1 MPRATLQG
9 ENNRER
15 HLIDHRRPHRTAT
28 SPFPST
34 VSSQVNPYLGQAAYP
49 PPQLYSG
56 QRNPQTTPIPT
67 TYFPQ
72 NKKYTYSDP
81 TDEPIPGPSQLYPA
95 HEQQFYSA
103 SYYGHCDV
111 QMPTPE
117 PFVPVPPKPLALQ
130 ETRRNGGH
138 TLSRSMTSPPVPPMP
153 VLLSKS
159 EPRPV
164 VIPTGAYPGSSW
176 PGIMT
181 STADEIP
188 RPPGAVA
195 TDPPVAEESA
205 DQQLQEEEDGGDELA
220 VAMAL
225 SKDESEREEERMQE
239 LVRLEEE
246 ELERALAASILTANG
261 SYDDFESQ
269 LHPDPPDLASSGT
282 GSNFSAIL
290 PDVHLEAG
298 PSVTSSSLEAPAK
311 DTSSRAQETDEL
323 DHEDGAFQVHEGT
336 KPTPETVKTSPHQ
349 TTQRCSLDAPSC
361 PRTLSDDDQVE
372 IYPPAAVGSTSAA
385 PSFPPTV
392 QPRPV
397 IGTND
402 GDDSDDDGL
411 PYLKGARE
419 GLSVSTPLP
428 ERESRLSPV
437 SASFIDLSYDDSYID
452 EDEAF
457 ARRLT
462 EEEEKSFGRLLGGET
477 AVLRQ
482 IEHLDGQEPLDCNLS
497 RNSSATSASTRLR
510 TETPN
515 NLPPYKDNPGSALR
529 GSSFL
534 PSVTVDSPAS
544 PEKAELVQNSS
555 TAGNPVAR
563 ASSQLAVPFPSNSL
577 SVVTLPPDGPQRAR
591 GSSLSALIPGRTPTE
606 NELPP
611 SPVDDLATPTNH
623 LSLDLRAGYPPITSM
638 KGINSLS
645 NNPSCAGVFNPN
657 LFIDTE
663 LFLGVC
669 SSLSFLIVR
678 SY

>member
-1 MPRATLQG
+1 
-9 ENNRER
+9 
-15 HLIDHRRPHRTAT
+15 
-28 SPFPST
+28 
-34 VSSQVNPYLGQAAYP
+34 
-49 PPQLYSG
+49 
-56 QRNPQTTPIPT
+56 
-67 TYFPQ
+67 
-72 NKKYTYSDP
+72 
-81 TDEPIPGPSQLYPA
+81 
-95 HEQQFYSA
+95 
-103 SYYGHCDV
+103 
-111 QMPTPE
+111 MPTPE

-205 DQQLQEEEDGGDELA
+205 DQQLQEEEDGGDDLA

-246 ELERALAASILTANG
+246 ELERALAASMLTANG

-269 LHPDPPDLASSGT
+269 LHADPPDLASSGT

-311 DTSSRAQETDEL
+311 DVSSRAQETDEL
-323 DHEDGAFQVHEGT
+323 GHEDGAFQVHEGT

-349 TTQRCSLDAPSC
+349 TTKRCLLDAPSC
-361 PRTLSDDDQVE
+361 PRTSSDDDQ
-372 IYPPAAVGSTSAA
+372 A
-385 PSFPPTV
+385 
-392 QPRPV
+392 RPV

-419 GLSVSTPLP
+419 SLSVSTPLP

-462 EEEEKSFGRLLGGET
+462 EEEEKSFGRLLGRET
-477 AVLRQ
+477 VVPRHS
-482 IEHLDGQEPLDCNLS
+482 EHLDGQEPLECNLS
-497 RNSSATSASTRLR
+497 RNSSATSASIRLR

-515 NLPPYKDNPGSALR
+515 NLPTYNDTMSDNPGSALR

-544 PEKAELVQNSS
+544 PEKAELVQNSP
-555 TAGNPVAR
+555 TAGIPIAK

-577 SVVTLPPDGPQRAR
+577 SAVTLPPDGPQRAR
-591 GSSLSALIPGRTPTE
+591 GSSLSVLIPGRTPTE
-606 NELPP
+606 NELPF

-623 LSLDLRAGYPPITSM
+623 LSLDPRASYPPITSM

-657 LFIDTE
+657 LFIDSE

>member
-1 MPRATLQG
+1 
-9 ENNRER
+9 
-15 HLIDHRRPHRTAT
+15 
-28 SPFPST
+28 
-34 VSSQVNPYLGQAAYP
+34 
-49 PPQLYSG
+49 
-56 QRNPQTTPIPT
+56 
-67 TYFPQ
+67 
-72 NKKYTYSDP
+72 
-81 TDEPIPGPSQLYPA
+81 
-95 HEQQFYSA
+95 
-103 SYYGHCDV
+103 
-111 QMPTPE
+111 MPTPE

-130 ETRRNGGH
+130 VTRQNGGH
-138 TLSRSMTSPPVPPMP
+138 ALLQPTLSRSLTSPPVPPKP

-205 DQQLQEEEDGGDELA
+205 NQQLREEEDGGDDLA

-246 ELERALAASILTANG
+246 ELERALAASMLTTNG
-261 SYDDFESQ
+261 NYDDFESQ
-269 LHPDPPDLASSGT
+269 LHADPPDLVSSAT
-282 GSNFSAIL
+282 GSNFSAIP

-298 PSVTSSSLEAPAK
+298 PSVTSSLSLEAPAK
-311 DTSSRAQETDEL
+311 DASSGPQETDEL

-349 TTQRCSLDAPSC
+349 TTKRCSLDAPSC
-361 PRTLSDDDQVE
+361 SRMSSDDDQVE

-385 PSFPPTV
+385 PSFPPTI
-392 QPRPV
+392 QPRTV

-419 GLSVSTPLP
+419 SRSVSIPLP

-452 EDEAF
+452 EDEVF
-457 ARRLT
+457 ARRLQ
-462 EEEEKSFGRLLGGET
+462 EEEKSSGRLSEGET
-477 AVLRQ
+477 AVPRQ
-482 IEHLDGQEPLDCNLS
+482 SEHLDGQEPLECNLS
-497 RNSSATSASTRLR
+497 RNSSATSASTRPH

-515 NLPPYKDNPGSALR
+515 NLPIYNNAMSHNPGPALR

-534 PSVTVDSPAS
+534 PLVTVDSPTS

-555 TAGNPVAR
+555 TAGNPIAR
-563 ASSQLAVPFPSNSL
+563 ASSQLAVSFPSNSL
-577 SVVTLPPDGPQRAR
+577 SAVALPPDGPQRAR

-606 NELPP
+606 NELPL

-623 LSLDLRAGYPPITSM
+623 LSLDLRAGYPPTTSM
-638 KGINSLS
+638 KGISNPS
-645 NNPSCAGVFNPN
+645 NNPTCAGVFNPN

>member
-1 MPRATLQG
+1 
-9 ENNRER
+9 
-15 HLIDHRRPHRTAT
+15 
-28 SPFPST
+28 
-34 VSSQVNPYLGQAAYP
+34 
-49 PPQLYSG
+49 
-56 QRNPQTTPIPT
+56 
-67 TYFPQ
+67 
-72 NKKYTYSDP
+72 
-81 TDEPIPGPSQLYPA
+81 
-95 HEQQFYSA
+95 
-103 SYYGHCDV
+103 
-111 QMPTPE
+111 
-117 PFVPVPPKPLALQ
+117 
-130 ETRRNGGH
+130 
-138 TLSRSMTSPPVPPMP
+138 
-153 VLLSKS
+153 
-159 EPRPV
+159 
-164 VIPTGAYPGSSW
+164 
-176 PGIMT
+176 MT

-195 TDPPVAEESA
+195 TDPPVTEESA
-205 DQQLQEEEDGGDELA
+205 DQQLQEEEYGGDELA
-220 VAMAL
+220 VVMAL
-225 SKDESEREEERMQE
+225 SKNESEKEEERMQE

-246 ELERALAASILTANG
+246 ELERALAASMLTANG

-269 LHPDPPDLASSGT
+269 LHPDSPDLASSGT

-311 DTSSRAQETDEL
+311 DASSRAQETDEL
-323 DHEDGAFQVHEGT
+323 DHEDGTFQVHEGT
-336 KPTPETVKTSPHQ
+336 KPTPETIKTPPHQ

-361 PRTLSDDDQVE
+361 PRTSSDDDQVE

-397 IGTND
+397 TGTND

-419 GLSVSTPLP
+419 SLSVSTPLL

-462 EEEEKSFGRLLGGET
+462 EEEKSFGRLLGGET
-477 AVLRQ
+477 AVPRQ
-482 IEHLDGQEPLDCNLS
+482 SEHLDGQEPPECNLS

-515 NLPPYKDNPGSALR
+515 NLPTCNDTMSDNPGSALR

-544 PEKAELVQNSS
+544 PERAELVQNSS

-577 SVVTLPPDGPQRAR
+577 SAVTLPPDGPQRAR
-591 GSSLSALIPGRTPTE
+591 GSSLSVLIPGRTPTE
-606 NELPP
+606 NELPL
-611 SPVDDLATPTNH
+611 SPVDDLSTPTNH
-623 LSLDLRAGYPPITSM
+623 LSLDPRARYPPM

-657 LFIDTE
+657 LFIDSE